1 MYELVQAVV
10 LGIVQGLTE
19 FIPVSS
25 KTHLI
30 LVPYLLGWERPGI
43 AFDVALHLGT
53 LAAVLA
59 YFRVELVLTAR
70 GLLGVDRSPDG
81 LLYRRLGVYLVVASI
96 PVGIVGLLFEERLTS
111 LFDEPLVAALLLL
124 CTAALLVG
132 GERIRDARVRR
143 AGPAAVPAPA
153 GQAAGAA
160 AAPEAVGAETSAAW
174 TGDWR
179 GGEAVA
185 QAPDSSAASA
195 SSGAVVP
202 RLPDG
207 ADPADPL
214 GTSLAGVTLR
224 QALLIGAAQCLA
236 LLPGLSRSGTTI
248 VAGMGTGLTREAA
261 TRFSFL
267 LSLPAIVGAAIL
279 SIGDLA
285 APGGYSGP
293 AVAAGVLAGFA
304 SGYLAIRFLVALV
317 ARDRL
322 TGFAVYCVGA
332 SAVGVAGVLVNG

>member
-1 MYELVQAVV
+1 MYELVQAIV

-59 YFRVELVLTAR
+59 YFRVELLLTAR
-70 GLLGVDRSPDG
+70 GLLGIDRSPDG
-81 LLYRRLGVYLVVASI
+81 LLYRRLGGYLVLASV
-96 PVGIVGLLFEERLTS
+96 PVGVVGLLFEERLTA
-111 LFDEPLVAALLLL
+111 LFDEPLAAALLLL
-124 CTAALLVG
+124 FTAALLVG

-143 AGPAAVPAPA
+143 AGAAAVPAPA
-153 GQAAGAA
+153 GRAAGAA
-160 AAPEAVGAETSAAW
+160 AAPEAIGAETSAAW
-174 TGDWR
+174 AGDWR
-179 GGEAVA
+179 GVEAA
-185 QAPDSSAASA
+185 ERAPA
-195 SSGAVVP
+195 SSVTVAP

-214 GTSLAGVTLR
+214 GASLAGLTLQR
-224 QALLIGAAQCLA
+224 ALLIGVAQCFA
-236 LLPGLSRSGTTI
+236 LLPGFSRSGTTI
-248 VAGMGTGLTREAA
+248 VAGLGAGLTREAA

-267 LSLPAIVGAAIL
+267 LSMPAIVGAAIL
-279 SIGDLA
+279 SLGDLA
-285 APGGYSGP
+285 APGGYSGV
-293 AVAAGVLAGFA
+293 AVAAGVVAGFI

-332 SAVGVAGVLVNG
+332 SAVGVVAVLVNG

>member
-1 MYELVQAVV
+1 MFELVQAIV

-53 LAAVLA
+53 LAALLA
-59 YFRVELVLTAR
+59 FFRVELTLTAR
-70 GLLGVDRSPDG
+70 ALLGLDRSPDG
-81 LLYRRLGVYLVVASI
+81 LLYRRLGVYLVVASV
-96 PVGIVGLLFEERLTS
+96 PVGSVGLLFEERLTA

-124 CTAALLVG
+124 CTAALLVT

-143 AGPAAVPAPA
+143 AGAAAVPTPA
-153 GQAAGAA
+153 GRAAGAA
-160 AAPEAVGAETSAAW
+160 AAPDAVGAETSAEWSGPRRDSETA
-174 TGDWR
+174 
-179 GGEAVA
+179 
-185 QAPDSSAASA
+185 APTRT
-195 SSGAVVP
+195 VVSP
-202 RLPDG
+202 AGPHRLPDG
-207 ADPADPL
+207 ADPADPY
-214 GTSLAGVTLR
+214 GTSLAGVTLQ
-224 QALLIGAAQCLA
+224 QAMLVGVAQCFA
-236 LLPGLSRSGTTI
+236 LLPGFSRSGTTI
-248 VAGMGTGLTREAA
+248 VAGLATGLTREAA

-285 APGGYSGP
+285 APGGYSGV
-293 AVAAGVLAGFA
+293 AVAGGVVAGFV

-322 TGFAVYCVGA
+322 TGFAIYCVAA
-332 SAVGVAGVLVNG
+332 SAVGVAAAVVNG